1 MSRIIL
7 LCLDGKHA
15 PLTSLQGRDNVV
27 QMEVYMYSYLSHIS
41 LGLVL
46 VLVTQTVYRPFCGD
60 IVHLIA
66 YRCQPKLYCV
76 WSGIV
81 CIFFVPD
88 DGEKF

>member
-7 LCLDGKHA
+7 LCLDGKHD
-15 PLTSLQGRDNVV
+15 PLTSLQDRDSVV
-27 QMEVYMYSYLSHIS
+27 KMEVYSYLSHIS

-46 VLVTQTVYRPFCGD
+46 GLVTQVVYRPFCGN

-81 CIFFVPD
+81 CIFSVPD